1 MEEPYKYTAEFIK
14 LKNQINLILLASTIW
29 TGSISFGLVNVP
41 VRLYTTI
48 DTSKDFSFNQLDKE
62 GHRIQYKKWCP
73 VEEREVAYSEIKKG
87 YEIAKDQ
94 YVVVEKQ
101 DLEKIAI
108 ESTRTIDIKEFIDE
122 QQLDPLFVEKSY
134 YIAPDSTDKRARKKT
149 KGSATAV
156 QDKAYS
162 LLVKV
167 LHDMKKAAIG
177 KVVLRGEKEHLV
189 AIRAYQRGLVLHTL
203 HYLSEIKPLE
213 AITEISE
220 AKVPSIDE
228 KERSLGHLLVEN
240 LTAKDFDISRYH
252 DEYTEELEKLI
263 NAKARGKVRIVRQ
276 VSKEPQQ
283 TQDLIAAL
291 KASLE
296 QPSSS
301 STRK

>member
-1 MEEPYKYTAEFIK
+1 M
-14 LKNQINLILLASTIW
+14 ILLVSTIW

-62 GHRIQYKKWCP
+62 GHRIRYKKWCP
-73 VEEREVAYSEIKKG
+73 VEEREVEYSEIKKG

-94 YVVVEKQ
+94 YVVVETQ
-101 DLEKIAI
+101 DLEKIAV
-108 ESTRTIDIKEFIDE
+108 ESTRTINIKEFIDE
-122 QQLDPLFVEKSY
+122 QELDPLFVEKSY
-134 YIAPDSTDKRARKKT
+134 YIAPDSTDKRGRKKA
-149 KGSATAV
+149 KANPAPSV

-177 KVVLRGEKEHLV
+177 KVVLRGEKERLV

-220 AKVPSIDE
+220 TKVPPIDE
-228 KERSLGHLLVEN
+228 KERSLGQLLVEN
-240 LTAKDFDISRYH
+240 LTSKDFDISRYH
-252 DEYTEELEKLI
+252 DEYTDELEKLI
-263 NAKARGKVRIVRQ
+263 NAKAKGKVRVIRQ
-276 VSKEPQQ
+276 VTKEPQQ

-296 QPSSS
+296 QPSHSRNNR
-301 STRK
+301 RKD

>member
-1 MEEPYKYTAEFIK
+1 M
-14 LKNQINLILLASTIW
+14 ILLVSTIW

-73 VEEREVAYSEIKKG
+73 VEEREIAYSEIKKG

-94 YVVVEKQ
+94 YVVIEKQ
-101 DLEKIAI
+101 DLEKIGM

-122 QQLDPLFVEKSY
+122 QEIDPLFVEKSY
-134 YIAPDSTDKRARKKT
+134 YVAPDSTDKRGRKRA
-149 KGSATAV
+149 KGNSAPAV

-167 LHDMKKAAIG
+167 LHDSKKAAIG

-189 AIRAYQRGLVLHTL
+189 AVRAYQRGLVLHTL

-213 AITEISE
+213 SITEISE
-220 AKVPSIDE
+220 YKVPSIDE
-228 KERSLGHLLVEN
+228 KERSLGRLLVEN

-263 NAKARGKVRIVRQ
+263 NAKAKGKIRVIRQ
-276 VSKEPQQ
+276 VTKDPQQ
-283 TQDLIAAL
+283 TQDLVAAL

-301 STRK
+301 SRSNRRND

>member
-1 MEEPYKYTAEFIK
+1 M
-14 LKNQINLILLASTIW
+14 ILLVSTIW

-41 VRLYTTI
+41 VKLYTTI

-62 GHRIQYKKWCP
+62 GHRIRYKKWCP
-73 VEEREVAYSEIKKG
+73 VEEREVEYSEIKKG

-94 YVVVEKQ
+94 YVVIETQ
-101 DLEKIAI
+101 DLEKIAV
-108 ESTRTIDIKEFIDE
+108 ESTRTINIKEFIDE
-122 QQLDPLFVEKSY
+122 QELDPLFVEKSY
-134 YIAPDSTDKRARKKT
+134 YIAPDSTDKRSRKKAKANPAPT
-149 KGSATAV
+149 V

-177 KVVLRGEKEHLV
+177 KVVLRGEKERLV

-220 AKVPSIDE
+220 AKVPLIDE
-228 KERSLGHLLVEN
+228 KERSLGQLLVEN
-240 LTAKDFDISRYH
+240 LTSKDFDISRYH
-252 DEYTEELEKLI
+252 DEYTDELEKLI
-263 NAKARGKVRIVRQ
+263 NAKAKGKVRVIRQ
-276 VSKEPQQ
+276 VTKEPQQ

-301 STRK
+301 SRNNRRKD

>member
-1 MEEPYKYTAEFIK
+1 M
-14 LKNQINLILLASTIW
+14 ILLVSTIW

-41 VRLYTTI
+41 VKLYTTI

-62 GHRIQYKKWCP
+62 GHRIRYKKWCP
-73 VEEREVAYSEIKKG
+73 VEEREVEYSEIKKG

-94 YVVVEKQ
+94 YVVIETQ
-101 DLEKIAI
+101 DLEKIAV
-108 ESTRTIDIKEFIDE
+108 ESTRTINIKEFIDE
-122 QQLDPLFVEKSY
+122 QELDPLFVEKSY
-134 YIAPDSTDKRARKKT
+134 YIAPDSIDKRSRKKAKANPAPT
-149 KGSATAV
+149 V

-167 LHDMKKAAIG
+167 LHDTKKAAIG
-177 KVVLRGEKEHLV
+177 KVVLRGEKERLV

-220 AKVPSIDE
+220 AKVPPIDE
-228 KERSLGHLLVEN
+228 KERSLGQLLVEN
-240 LTAKDFDISRYH
+240 LTSKDFDISRYH
-252 DEYTEELEKLI
+252 DEYTDELEKLI
-263 NAKARGKVRIVRQ
+263 NAKAKGKVHVIRQ
-276 VSKEPQQ
+276 VTKEPQQ

-296 QPSSS
+296 QPSPSS
-301 STRK
+301 RNNRRKD

>member
-1 MEEPYKYTAEFIK
+1 M
-14 LKNQINLILLASTIW
+14 ILLVSTIW

-101 DLEKIAI
+101 DLEKIAV

-122 QQLDPLFVEKSY
+122 QELDPLFVEKSY
-134 YIAPDSTDKRARKKT
+134 YIAPDSSDKRARKKI
-149 KGSATAV
+149 KGNSAPAV

-167 LHDMKKAAIG
+167 LHDTKKAAIG

-228 KERSLGHLLVEN
+228 KERSLGHMLVEN
-240 LTAKDFDISRYH
+240 LTTKDFDISRYH

-263 NAKARGKVRIVRQ
+263 NAKAKGKVRVVRQ
-276 VSKEPQQ
+276 VTKEPQQ
-283 TQDLIAAL
+283 AQDLIAAL

-301 STRK
+301 SRSNRRND

>member
-1 MEEPYKYTAEFIK
+1 M
-14 LKNQINLILLASTIW
+14 ILLVSTIW

-73 VEEREVAYSEIKKG
+73 IEEREVAYSEIKKG

-101 DLEKIAI
+101 DLEKIAV

-122 QQLDPLFVEKSY
+122 QELDPLFVEKSY
-134 YIAPDSTDKRARKKT
+134 YIAPDSSDKRARKKI
-149 KGSATAV
+149 KGNSAPAV

-167 LHDMKKAAIG
+167 LHDTKKAAIG

-228 KERSLGHLLVEN
+228 KERSLGHMLVEN
-240 LTAKDFDISRYH
+240 LTTKDFDISRYH

-263 NAKARGKVRIVRQ
+263 NAKARGKVSIVRQ
-276 VSKEPQQ
+276 VTKEPQQ

-296 QPSSS
+296 QPPSSS
-301 STRK
+301 RSNRRDD

>member
-1 MEEPYKYTAEFIK
+1 
-14 LKNQINLILLASTIW
+14 LILLVSTIW

-62 GHRIQYKKWCP
+62 GHRIRYKKWCP
-73 VEEREVAYSEIKKG
+73 VEEREVEYSEIKKG

-94 YVVVEKQ
+94 YVVIETQ
-101 DLEKIAI
+101 DLEKIAV
-108 ESTRTIDIKEFIDE
+108 ESTRTINIKEFIDE
-122 QQLDPLFVEKSY
+122 QELDPLFVEKSY
-134 YIAPDSTDKRARKKT
+134 YIAPDSTDKRGRKKAKANPAPT
-149 KGSATAV
+149 V

-177 KVVLRGEKEHLV
+177 KVVLRGEKERLV

-220 AKVPSIDE
+220 AKVPPIDE
-228 KERSLGHLLVEN
+228 KERALGQLLVEN
-240 LTAKDFDISRYH
+240 LTSKDFDISRYH
-252 DEYTEELEKLI
+252 DEYTDELEKLI
-263 NAKARGKVRIVRQ
+263 NAKAKGKVRVIRQ
-276 VSKEPQQ
+276 VTKEPQQ

-296 QPSSS
+296 QPSPSS
-301 STRK
+301 RNNRRKD

>member
-1 MEEPYKYTAEFIK
+1 M
-14 LKNQINLILLASTIW
+14 ILLVSTIW

-62 GHRIQYKKWCP
+62 GHRIRYKKWCP
-73 VEEREVAYSEIKKG
+73 VEEREVEYSEIKKG

-94 YVVVEKQ
+94 YVVIETQ
-101 DLEKIAI
+101 DLEKIAV
-108 ESTRTIDIKEFIDE
+108 ESTRTINIKEFIDE
-122 QQLDPLFVEKSY
+122 QELDPLFVEKSY
-134 YIAPDSTDKRARKKT
+134 YVAPDSTDKRGRKKAKANPT
-149 KGSATAV
+149 PTV

-177 KVVLRGEKEHLV
+177 KVVLRGEKERLV

-220 AKVPSIDE
+220 AKVPPIDE
-228 KERSLGHLLVEN
+228 KERSLGQLLVEN
-240 LTAKDFDISRYH
+240 LTSKDFDISRYH
-252 DEYTEELEKLI
+252 DEYTDELEKLI
-263 NAKARGKVRIVRQ
+263 NAKAKGKIRVIRQ
-276 VSKEPQQ
+276 VTKEPQQ

-296 QPSSS
+296 QPSPSS
-301 STRK
+301 RNNKRKD